1 MKLEVL
7 RVSLP
12 RSLDT
17 LVGRESDL
25 EAAYI
30 QMLEGDER
38 LLTITGPG
46 GVGKTRFALELGVR
60 LEERY
65 LHGALFVE
73 CVTLNNINDLARQVL
88 LALGE
93 TPSAKSD
100 DQLERMLH
108 QKHMLLILD
117 NLEQLQGV
125 GKWLEGLLQTCR
137 DLTVIATSRH
147 TLRVPFERRY
157 PLSPLECP
165 PIGIDTSLEVI
176 RSSEAV
182 KLLLRRSR
190 QVNPR
195 FELQA
200 QDWFLIADLV
210 GQLDGLPL
218 AIELAAGQLAYFP
231 LGNLLDRLKAGIDMP
246 RSNERKGRQRS
257 LEDNLAWGFELLE
270 PNEQTLLLYLGLL
283 EGSFDREIIQAFP
296 LENADLIFNNLLER
310 AWVSRT
316 NDQYRLL
323 ETVRVFALKLARQEH
338 LEEPGRTAL
347 LDWLVSNVLRHAQN
361 SIGPLEPQIEGIV
374 QRLWLHL
381 RVALRWELDQGR
393 STLVVK
399 TLDAIWIW
407 GMNGVNVLEI
417 LKMVE
422 HGLPRAEL
430 SPEEYF
436 NVLLHFIQGTHHLG
450 FNDLAVQAWE
460 SLEARV
466 QDMELSFRQQTRL
479 ERLRGM
485 MHSALGQISKA
496 LAATQRGL
504 KAAQEGG
511 NPQQISMMHLE
522 VSRHCFRLH
531 RFAETRVHLESA
543 FKLCSEKDVFLF
555 NTLLEELA
563 EVCFEL
569 GEPELARNYLQ
580 HALEIQLRLNMSAQS
595 LVVPYRMLTEFAFYE
610 GKFEEMRIHLEAA
623 LACDPERRQM
633 FSSLNLAWRG
643 WLYLHEQ
650 LYAQARADFLD
661 ALRDAATEQILDIV
675 WLALLG
681 LCQSE
686 AQQQHLPEAAKLLG
700 ALNALM
706 NDHETL
712 GYFREQSYW
721 KPVLQKLETLVQT
734 EFAVQREEGRSL
746 GHLKLLERYGLFL
759 NQRKGQ
765 VGDHPKPNLED
776 QKLVKS
782 SSLTRLSLR
791 ETQVLSL
798 LATGQT
804 NKRIASQLELAPSTV
819 DTHLKRIFIKLECKT
834 RAQAVSRATE
844 LGWV

>member
-1 MKLEVL
+1 MNSQAV

-12 RSLDT
+12 RPLDT

-25 EAAYI
+25 EAAYA

-46 GVGKTRFALELGVR
+46 GVGKTRFALELGAR

-65 LHGALFVE
+65 LHGAVFVE
-73 CVTLNNINDLARQVL
+73 CVTLTAIHDLARQVL
-88 LALGE
+88 LTLGE
-93 TPSAKSD
+93 TPNVKSD
-100 DQLERMLH
+100 DQLERLLQ
-108 QKHMLLILD
+108 QKHMMLILD

-125 GKWLEGLLQTCR
+125 GKWLEGLLQACR
-137 DLTVIATSRH
+137 DLTVVATSRH
-147 TLRVPFERRY
+147 TLRVSFERRY

-165 PIGIDTSLEVI
+165 PVGTDTSLEAI

-182 KLLLRRSR
+182 RLLLRRSR
-190 QVNPR
+190 QVNPG
-195 FELQA
+195 FELQPHE
-200 QDWFLIADLV
+200 WLLVADLV

-231 LGNLLDRLKAGIDMP
+231 LGNLLDRLKTGMDLP

-270 PNEQTLLLYLGLL
+270 PNEQRLLQYLGLL
-283 EGSFDREIIQAFP
+283 EGSFDREIIQAFK
-296 LENADLIFNNLLER
+296 LEDVDLTFNNLIER
-310 AWVSRT
+310 AWINRT

-323 ETVRVFALKLARQEH
+323 ETVRVFALKLAGQENI
-338 LEEPGRTAL
+338 EEPGREAL
-347 LDWLVSNVLRHAQN
+347 FDWLVANVLRYAQN
-361 SIGPLEPQIEGIV
+361 TTGPLESQIEQTV

-381 RVALRWELDQGR
+381 RAALRWALDLER
-393 STLVVK
+393 FTAVVK

-407 GMNGVNVLEI
+407 GMNGVNALEI

-422 HGLPRAEL
+422 QALPSAEL
-430 SPEEYF
+430 NPEEHL

-466 QDMELSFRQQTRL
+466 QGMDLASKQQTRL

-485 MHSALGQISKA
+485 MHSALGQISAA
-496 LAATQRGL
+496 LAATERGL
-504 KAAQEGG
+504 QAAQEGG
-511 NPQQISMMHLE
+511 NLQQIAMMHLE
-522 VSRHCFRLH
+522 VARHCFRLH
-531 RFAETRVHLESA
+531 RFAKARGHLENA
-543 FKLCSEKDVFLF
+543 MKLCSEKDVFLF
-555 NTLLEELA
+555 NTLLEEQA
-563 EVCFEL
+563 RVCFEL

-580 HALEIQLRLNMSAQS
+580 QALEIQLHLKMSMQS

-610 GKFEEMRIHLEAA
+610 GKFEEMRKHLEAA

-650 LYAQARADFLD
+650 SYAEARVDFLD

-681 LCQSE
+681 LCQYE
-686 AQQQHLPEAAKLLG
+686 AQQGHLPEAAKLLG
-700 ALNALM
+700 ALDTLM
-706 NDHETL
+706 QDHETL
-712 GYFREQSYW
+712 GYFREQTYW
-721 KPVLQKLETLVQT
+721 KPVLQNLETMLET
-734 EFAVQREEGRSL
+734 DFAIQRGDGRSL
-746 GHLKLLERYGLFL
+746 GHIKLLERYGLFL
-759 NQRKGQ
+759 NQRKGH
-765 VGDHPKPNLED
+765 VGYQPKTNLED

-804 NKRIASQLELAPSTV
+804 NKRIASQLELSPSTV

-834 RAQAVSRATE
+834 RAQAVSRASE

>member
-1 MKLEVL
+1 MKSEVL

-25 EAAYI
+25 EAAYA

-46 GVGKTRFALELGVR
+46 GVGKTRFALELGAR

-73 CVTLNNINDLARQVL
+73 CVTLNAVTDLARQVL
-88 LALGE
+88 LAIGE
-93 TPSAKSD
+93 MPSVKPD
-100 DQLERMLH
+100 DQLERMLY

-137 DLTVIATSRH
+137 DLTVVATSRH

-165 PIGIDTSLEVI
+165 PVEINTSLEVI

-182 KLLLRRSR
+182 KLLLRRTR

-200 QDWFLIADLV
+200 QEWFLVADLV

-231 LGNLLDRLKAGIDMP
+231 LGNLLDRLKAGIDLP
-246 RSNERKGRQRS
+246 RSSERKGRQRS
-257 LEDNLAWGFELLE
+257 LEDNLVWGFELLE
-270 PNEQTLLLYLGLL
+270 PNQQTLLLYLGLL
-283 EGSFDREIIQAFP
+283 EGNFDREIIQAFP
-296 LENADLIFNNLLER
+296 LEDTDLIFNNLLER
-310 AWVSRT
+310 AWVNRS

-323 ETVRVFALKLARQEH
+323 ETVRGFALKLARQEH
-338 LEEPGRTAL
+338 LEASGRAML
-347 LDWLVSNVLRHAQN
+347 LDWLITNVLRHAQN
-361 SIGPLEPQIEGIV
+361 STGPLEPQIERIV
-374 QRLWLHL
+374 QHLWLHL

-407 GMNGVNVLEI
+407 GMNSVNALEI

-422 HGLPRAEL
+422 QGLPHAEL
-430 SPEEYF
+430 SPEEQL

-450 FNDLAVQAWE
+450 YNDLAVRAWE
-460 SLEARV
+460 LLEARV
-466 QDMELSFRQQTRL
+466 QGMALSSKQQTRL
-479 ERLRGM
+479 ERIRGM
-485 MHSALGQISKA
+485 MHSALGQISAA
-496 LAATQRGL
+496 LAANERGL
-504 KAAQEGG
+504 KAAQAGG
-511 NPQQISMMHLE
+511 HPQQIAMMHLE
-522 VSRHCFRLH
+522 VSRRNFRLH
-531 RFAETRVHLESA
+531 RYQQARVHLESA
-543 FKLCSEKDVFLF
+543 MKLCSEQDVFLF
-555 NTLLEELA
+555 NTLLEEMA
-563 EVCFEL
+563 EVCFHL
-569 GEPELARNYLQ
+569 GEPELARNYV
-580 HALEIQLRLNMSAQS
+580 HSALEIQTRLNMSMQS

-610 GKFEEMRIHLEAA
+610 GKFEDMRQHLEAA
-623 LACDPERRQM
+623 LACDPERHQM

-643 WLYLHEQ
+643 WLFLHEQ
-650 LYAQARADFLD
+650 SHTQARGDFVD

-675 WLALLG
+675 WLSLLG

-686 AQQQHLPEAAKLLG
+686 AQQHHLSEAARLFGSLDT
-700 ALNALM
+700 LM
-706 NDHETL
+706 QNHETL
-712 GYFREQSYW
+712 GYFREHAYW
-721 KPVLQKLETLVQT
+721 KPVLQKLEILVQT
-734 EFAVQREEGRSL
+734 DFATQREEGQNL

-765 VGDHPKPNLED
+765 VGYQAQPNLED

-804 NKRIASQLELAPSTV
+804 NKRIASQLELSPSTV

>member
-1 MKLEVL
+1 MKLEAL
-7 RVSLP
+7 CVSLP

-25 EAAYI
+25 EAAYA

-46 GVGKTRFALELGVR
+46 GVGKTRFALELGTR

-65 LHGALFVE
+65 LHGALLVE
-73 CVTLNNINDLARQVL
+73 CVTLNAVSDLARQVL

-93 TPSAKSD
+93 TPSANPD

-108 QKHMLLILD
+108 KQHMLLILD
-117 NLEQLQGV
+117 NLEQIQGT
-125 GKWLEGLLQTCR
+125 GRWLESLLQICR
-137 DLTVIATSRH
+137 DLTVVVTSRH
-147 TLRVPFERRY
+147 TLRVSFERRY

-165 PIGIDTSLEVI
+165 PTQHDTSIEAI
-176 RSSEAV
+176 CSSEAV

-195 FELQA
+195 FELQPHE
-200 QDWFLIADLV
+200 WLLIADLV

-231 LGNLLDRLKAGIDMP
+231 LCNLLDRLKAGIDLP

-270 PNEQTLLLYLGLL
+270 PNEKRLLLFLGLL
-283 EGSFDREIIQAFP
+283 EGSFDREIIQAFK
-296 LENADLIFNNLLER
+296 LEDADLTFNNLLER
-310 AWVSRT
+310 AWVSRS

-323 ETVRVFALKLARQEH
+323 ETVRVFALKLARFQH
-338 LEEPGRTAL
+338 LEESGRAAL
-347 LDWLVSNVLRHAQN
+347 FDWLVANVLRHAQN
-361 SIGPLEPQIEGIV
+361 TTGPLESHIERTV
-374 QRLWLHL
+374 QRLWFHL
-381 RVALRWELDQGR
+381 RAALRWALDRGR
-393 STLVVK
+393 FTEVVK

-407 GMNGVNVLEI
+407 GMNGVNALEI

-422 HGLPRAEL
+422 QGLPSAEL
-430 SPEEYF
+430 SPEEHL
-436 NVLLHFIQGTHHLG
+436 NVLLHFIQGAHHLG

-460 SLEARV
+460 SLETRV
-466 QDMELSFRQQTRL
+466 QGMELSSRQQTRL

-485 MHSALGQISKA
+485 MHSALGQISAA
-496 LAATQRGL
+496 LAATERGL

-522 VSRHCFRLH
+522 VARHCFRLH
-531 RFAETRVHLESA
+531 RFAEARVQLENA
-543 FKLCSEKDVFLF
+543 MKLCSEEDVFLF
-555 NTLLEELA
+555 NTLLEEMA
-563 EVCFEL
+563 EVCFQL
-569 GEPELARNYLQ
+569 GEPALARNYLH
-580 HALEIQLRLNMSAQS
+580 HALEIQIRLKMSMQS

-610 GKFEEMRIHLEAA
+610 GNFKDMRKHLEAA

-650 LYAQARADFLD
+650 SYAEARGDFLD

-681 LCQSE
+681 LCQYE
-686 AQQQHLPEAAKLLG
+686 AQQGHLPEAARLFG
-700 ALNALM
+700 AVDALM
-706 NDHETL
+706 QDHETL
-712 GYFREQSYW
+712 GYIRKQSYW
-721 KPVLQKLETLVQT
+721 GPVLQKLETML
-734 EFAVQREEGRSL
+734 EIDFATQRGEGQSL
-746 GHLKLLERYGLFL
+746 GHLQLLERYGLFL
-759 NQRKGQ
+759 NQRKNRVSYQ
-765 VGDHPKPNLED
+765 PTANLEH

-804 NKRIASQLELAPSTV
+804 NKRIASQLELSPSTV

-834 RAQAVSRATE
+834 RAQAVSRASE